1 MMTGQQLSRFDI
13 AELVSETPKA
23 LGAKTSTFS
32 GITRKFF
39 NEYFEGSKLA
49 HAFKVEAVRRYGSPV
64 ELRSLLRSGV
74 APQSFGYLK

>member
-39 NEYFEGSKLA
+39 NEYFEGRQLA
-49 HAFKVEAVRRYGSPV
+49 QAFKVTSLYTSPYRCPV
-64 ELRSLLRSGV
+64 GV
-74 APQSFGYLK
+74 KTRLYSRI